1 MQLQKG
7 RLILSLFHTKIDGV
21 PQFVSYFA
29 PVHRAMQHLGGQ
41 ATPKQVYAY
50 LTEHEGLTV
59 EDMAHVNQNGKPTFE
74 NRAAW
79 ARFYM
84 TKAGWMYA
92 PKHGVWALTE
102 KGKRATELTQEQAVA
117 LFKSAQTQ
125 FKGHE
130 EEVEAPQ
137 DHVQPESTQYWF
149 VGAMWDE
156 GDQTQRFMLEG
167 IWQNGYEDKFTDQ
180 VQAMR
185 EGDRIAIKASFSR
198 KHDLPFDNRGQVV
211 SVMRIKAIGTV
222 TRNHD
227 DGRTVD
233 VVWDTAFAP
242 RDWFFYTYRST
253 ITRARVEDEV
263 LARRLVAFAFEG
275 APQDYAF
282 FMAQPYWRERFLAND
297 DGLTDG
303 TAEAEGTEEDTA
315 PSTSASYGVAD
326 IVAEGCFVPEA
337 DLQAMLQRWQSK
349 KNLILQGP
357 PGTGKTWLAKRLAKA
372 LIDSK
377 SPSDEQLRVVQ
388 FHPALSYEDFV
399 RGYRPGGDGKL
410 TLTDGVFLQVVEAAR
425 FQPDVDHVLI
435 IEEINRGNPA
445 QVLGEILTLI
455 ESSKR
460 NKEAAMELAYPRRA
474 GERVYVPENLYVIG
488 TMNVADR
495 SLALVDLALRRRF
508 AFVNLVPGLN
518 AAWEQWCLAKGMDA
532 ASIAHIRSEIEAL
545 NQEISQDSALGA
557 QFQIG
562 HSYVTPHEA
571 VADAQAWFAEVVQS
585 EIGPLLHE
593 YWFDAPERADAA
605 IAKLLQQA

>member
-1 MQLQKG
+1 M
-7 RLILSLFHTKIDGV
+7 SLFTAKIEGV

-29 PVHRAMQHLGGQ
+29 PVHRAMRQLGGQ
-41 ATPKQVYAY
+41 ATPKEVYAY
-50 LTEHEGLTV
+50 LAKHEGLTT
-59 EDMAHVNQNGKPTFE
+59 EELAQANQNGKPTFE

-84 TKAGWMYA
+84 TKAGWMYT

-102 KGKRATELTQEQAVA
+102 KGKQTAELTQEQAVA
-117 LFKSAQTQ
+117 LFKSAQTH

-130 EEVEAPQ
+130 EEVEAPEN
-137 DHVQPESTQYWF
+137 HVQPEGTRYWF

-156 GDQTQRFMLEG
+156 GEQTQRFINDG

-180 VQAMR
+180 VKTMR

-198 KHDLPFDNRGQVV
+198 KYGLPFDNKGQVV

-222 TRNHD
+222 TRNRG

-233 VVWDTAFAP
+233 VVWDTAVTP

-253 ITRARVEDEV
+253 ITRARVEDEL

-275 APQDYAF
+275 AQQDYAF
-282 FMAQPYWRERFLAND
+282 FMSQPYWRERFLAADGEHGDEASDVEHTD
-297 DGLTDG
+297 DDVV
-303 TAEAEGTEEDTA
+303 
-315 PSTSASYGVAD
+315 PSTAASYAVED
-326 IVAEGCFVPEA
+326 ILTEGCFVPLA
-337 DLQAMLQRWQSK
+337 DLQAMLQRWKSK

-372 LIDSK
+372 LIGNK
-377 SPSDEQLRVVQ
+377 TPSDEQLRVVQ

-425 FQPDVDHVLI
+425 FKPDVDHVLI

-455 ESSKR
+455 EGSKR
-460 NKEAAMELAYPRRA
+460 NMEAAMELAYPRKP
-474 GERVYVPENLYVIG
+474 GERVYVPENLHVIG

-508 AFVNLVPGLN
+508 AFANLSPSLN
-518 AAWEQWCLAKGMDA
+518 PAWEQWCRAKGMDVD
-532 ASIAHIRSEIEAL
+532 SIAHIRSLMEAL
-545 NQEISQDSALGA
+545 NQEIAQDRALGP

-562 HSYVTPHEA
+562 HSYVTPSDA
-571 VADAQAWFAEVVQS
+571 VSDARGWFSEVVHS

-605 IAKLLQQA
+605 VAKLLQ

>member
-1 MQLQKG
+1 MS
-7 RLILSLFHTKIDGV
+7 IFHAKIEGV

-29 PVHRAMQHLGGQ
+29 PVHRAMHQLGGQ

-50 LTEHEGLTV
+50 LVKHEGLTP
-59 EDMAHVNQNGKPTFE
+59 EDLANVNQNGKPTFE

-92 PKHGVWALTE
+92 PKRGVWALTE
-102 KGKRATELTQEQAVA
+102 LGKQAAELTEQQAVA

-130 EEVEAPQ
+130 EEVEAPE
-137 DHVQPESTQYWF
+137 DHVQPDSAQYWF
-149 VGAMWDE
+149 VGAMWGDGE
-156 GDQTQRFMLEG
+156 GDQMPRFLQEG
-167 IWQNGYEDKFTDQ
+167 TWQNGYDEKFADQ
-180 VQAMR
+180 VRAMKS
-185 EGDRIAIKASFSR
+185 GDRIAIKASYVR
-198 KHDLPFDNRGQVV
+198 KHGLPFDNKGLPV
-211 SVMRIKAIGTV
+211 SGMKIKAIGTV
-222 TRNHD
+222 TRNHG

-233 VVWDTAFAP
+233 VEWEPLEAA
-242 RDWFFYTYRST
+242 REWYFYTYRAT

-275 APQDYAF
+275 ALQDYAF
-282 FMAQPYWRERFLAND
+282 FMAQPYWRDRFEPNSGVALD
-297 DGLTDG
+297 DGEDAPDEVLDG
-303 TAEAEGTEEDTA
+303 VEQA
-315 PSTSASYGVAD
+315 PLVPIYGVPD

-337 DLQAMLQRWQSK
+337 ELHDMLKRWENK
-349 KNLILQGP
+349 KNLVLQGP

-372 LIDSK
+372 LIGQK
-377 SPSDEQLRVVQ
+377 QVPDEQLRVVQ

-399 RGYRPGGDGKL
+399 RGYRPGGDGRL
-410 TLTDGVFLQVVEAAR
+410 TLTDGVFLQVVQAAIAL
-425 FQPDVDHVLI
+425 PDVVHVLI

-445 QVLGEILTLI
+445 QVLGEMLTLL

-460 NKEAAMELAYPRRA
+460 SRVDAMELAYSKSR
-474 GERVYVPENLYVIG
+474 GEKVYVPENLYVIG

-508 AFVNLVPGLN
+508 AFVSLAPSLN
-518 AAWEQWCLAKGMDA
+518 AEWQQWCSSKGMDDVA
-532 ASIAHIRSEIEAL
+532 IAHIQTRMEAL
-545 NQEISQDSALGA
+545 NLEITGDRTLGA

-562 HSYVTPHEA
+562 HSYVTPHEL
-571 VADAQAWFAEVVQS
+571 VNDATAWFADVVRS

-593 YWFDAPERADAA
+593 YWFDSPERADSA
-605 IAKLLQQA
+605 IAQLLKAV

>member
-7 RLILSLFHTKIDGV
+7 RLILSFFHTKIDGV

-102 KGKRATELTQEQAVA
+102 KGKQATELTQEQAVA

-233 VVWDTAFAP
+233 VVWDTAFTP

-303 TAEAEGTEEDTA
+303 AAEAEGTEEDTT
-315 PSTSASYGVAD
+315 PSCSASYGVAD

>member
-102 KGKRATELTQEQAVA
+102 KGKQATELTQEQAVA

-303 TAEAEGTEEDTA
+303 AAEAEGTEEDTT
-315 PSTSASYGVAD
+315 PSSSASYGVAD

>member
-41 ATPKQVYAY
+41 ATPKQVYTY
-50 LTEHEGLTV
+50 LTEHEGLTA
-59 EDMAHVNQNGKPTFE
+59 EDMTHVNQNGKPTFE

-102 KGKRATELTQEQAVA
+102 KGKQATALTQEQAVT
-117 LFKSAQTQ
+117 LFKNAQTQ

-156 GDQTQRFMLEG
+156 GDQTQRFIREG

-180 VQAMR
+180 VQTMQ

-198 KHDLPFDNRGQVV
+198 KHGLPFDNKGQVV
-211 SVMRIKAIGTV
+211 SVMRVKAIGTV
-222 TRNHD
+222 TRNHG

-233 VVWDTAFAP
+233 VVWDTTFAP

-253 ITRARVEDEV
+253 ITRARVEDEG
-263 LARRLVAFAFEG
+263 LACRLMAFAFEG
-275 APQDYAF
+275 ALQDYGF
-282 FMAQPYWRERFLAND
+282 FMAQPYWRERFSARD
-297 DGLTDG
+297 DGLNDG
-303 TAEAEGTEEDTA
+303 AAETEGTEEDAA
-315 PSTSASYGVAD
+315 PSTSASYSVAD
-326 IVAEGCFVPEA
+326 IVAEGCFVTEA

-377 SPSDEQLRVVQ
+377 NPSDEQLRVVQ

-399 RGYRPGGDGKL
+399 RGYRPGGNGKL

>member
-102 KGKRATELTQEQAVA
+102 KGKQATELTQEQAVA

-233 VVWDTAFAP
+233 VVWDTAFTP

-303 TAEAEGTEEDTA
+303 AAEAEGTEEDTT
-315 PSTSASYGVAD
+315 PSCSASYGVAD

-435 IEEINRGNPA
+435 LEEINRGNPA

-593 YWFDAPERADAA
+593 YWFDAPDRADAA

>member
-102 KGKRATELTQEQAVA
+102 KGKQATELTQEQAVA

-222 TRNHD
+222 TRNHG

-233 VVWDTAFAP
+233 VVWDTAFTP

-303 TAEAEGTEEDTA
+303 AAEAEGTEEDTT
-315 PSTSASYGVAD
+315 PSCSASYGVAD

-435 IEEINRGNPA
+435 LEEINRGNPA

>member
-102 KGKRATELTQEQAVA
+102 KGKQATELTQEQAVA

-222 TRNHD
+222 TRNHG

-593 YWFDAPERADAA
+593 YWFDAPDRADAA

>member
-102 KGKRATELTQEQAVA
+102 KGKQATELTQEQAVA

-303 TAEAEGTEEDTA
+303 AAEAEGTEEDTT
-315 PSTSASYGVAD
+315 PSCSASYGVAD

-593 YWFDAPERADAA
+593 YWFDAPDRADAA

>member
-102 KGKRATELTQEQAVA
+102 KGKQATELTQEQAVA

-185 EGDRIAIKASFSR
+185 EGDRIAIKASFSG

-233 VVWDTAFAP
+233 VVWDTAFTP

-303 TAEAEGTEEDTA
+303 AAEAEGTEEDTT
-315 PSTSASYGVAD
+315 PSCSASYGVAD

>member
-102 KGKRATELTQEQAVA
+102 KGKQATELTQEQAVA

-233 VVWDTAFAP
+233 VVWDTAFTP

>member
-102 KGKRATELTQEQAVA
+102 KGKQATELTQEQAVA

-233 VVWDTAFAP
+233 VVWDTAFTP

-303 TAEAEGTEEDTA
+303 AAEAEGTEEDTT
-315 PSTSASYGVAD
+315 PSCSASYGVAD

-460 NKEAAMELAYPRRA
+460 NKEAAMELAYPRRV
-474 GERVYVPENLYVIG
+474 GERFYVPENLYVIG

>member
-1 MQLQKG
+1 MQSQKV
-7 RLILSLFHTKIDGV
+7 RLILSLFHSKLDGV
-21 PQFVSYFA
+21 PQFVSYFG

-50 LTEHEGLTV
+50 LAEHEGLTA

-102 KGKRATELTQEQAVA
+102 KGKQATELTQEQAIA

-137 DHVQPESTQYWF
+137 DHVLPESTQYWF

-156 GDQTQRFMLEG
+156 GDQTQRFVQEG
-167 IWQNGYEDKFTDQ
+167 VWQNGYEDKFVDQ
-180 VQAMR
+180 VQTMQ

-198 KHDLPFDNRGQVV
+198 KHDLPFDNKGQVV

-222 TRNHD
+222 TRNHG

-233 VVWDTAFAP
+233 VVWDKAFDP

-253 ITRARVEDEV
+253 LTRARIEDEV

-275 APQDYAF
+275 AQQDYAF
-282 FMAQPYWRERFLAND
+282 FMAQPYWRERFLASEELESD
-297 DGLTDG
+297 
-303 TAEAEGTEEDTA
+303 AEELENTEEDAA
-315 PSTSASYGVAD
+315 PSNNASYGVED
-326 IVAEGCFVPEA
+326 IVEEGCFVPEA
-337 DLQAMLQRWQSK
+337 DLHAMLQRWQSK

-372 LIDSK
+372 LIGIK
-377 SPSDEQLRVVQ
+377 KPGDEQLRVVQ

-399 RGYRPGGDGKL
+399 RGYRPSGDGKL

-425 FQPDVDHVLI
+425 FKPDVDHVLI

-455 ESSKR
+455 ENSKR
-460 NKEAAMELAYPRRA
+460 NKDAAMELAYPRRV

-518 AAWEQWCLAKGMDA
+518 AAWEKWCLDRGMNTA
-532 ASIAHIRSEIEAL
+532 AIAHIRYQMETL
-545 NQEISQDSALGA
+545 NQEIAQDTALGA

-562 HSYVTPHEA
+562 HSYVTPHEN
-571 VADAQAWFAEVVQS
+571 VADAQAWFTEVVQS

-605 IAKLLQQA
+605 IAKLLKHA